1 MAQSVIGED
10 AYFESLVKEVVRYF
24 LESYG
29 RNRDEMHPAITVS
42 QAVKIIDKYVL
53 VPKSFENEDI
63 GVREYKLM
71 IDQYFKTKF
80 GQRSGKS
87 VDYRI
92 MHFMNDKI
100 RERMY
105 LKISNSDICQSEI
118 IDAK

>member
-1 MAQSVIGED
+1 M
-10 AYFESLVKEVVRYF
+10 
-24 LESYG
+24 
-29 RNRDEMHPAITVS
+29 
-42 QAVKIIDKYVL
+42 KIIDKYVL